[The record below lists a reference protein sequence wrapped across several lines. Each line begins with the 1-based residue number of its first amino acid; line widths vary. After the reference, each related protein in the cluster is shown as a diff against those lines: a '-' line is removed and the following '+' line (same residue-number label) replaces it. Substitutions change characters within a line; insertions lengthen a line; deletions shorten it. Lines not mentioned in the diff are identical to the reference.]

1 MMFLALQGG
10 QEVNPAFS
18 LAMPLGIFAIF
29 YFVLIR
35 PQQTKQKE
43 HRKFLD
49 SLEKNQEV
57 VTAAGLHGT
66 IVGIK
71 GSVITL
77 RLADNLR
84 IDVEKSSVSHLK
96 SAPTAQ

>member
-1 MMFLALQGG
+1 MMFVALQGG
-10 QEVNPAFS
+10 QEMNPAFS
-18 LAMPLGIFAIF
+18 LIMPLSIFAIF
-29 YFVLIR
+29 YFLLIR
-35 PQQTKQKE
+35 PQQKKQQDHK
-43 HRKFLD
+43 KFLE

-71 GSVITL
+71 GPVVTL

-96 SAPTAQ
+96 SVAA